1 VREVEHQVLGVISVI
16 LVWDGVPQLEGTGTV
31 VHPFVESFGEY
42 DTLRAF
48 EVVAALLS
56 LFRPKEVIVVVIVR
70 IGLAVLV

>member
-1 VREVEHQVLGVISVI
+1 MREVDLQVLGLISVI
-16 LVWDGVPQLEGTGTV
+16 LVWDGVPQLDGTGT

-42 DTLRAF
+42 GTKRAD

-56 LFRPKEVIVVVIVR
+56 LFRPKEEIVVVIVR